1 MKLFTPEERKA
12 ERFKR
17 VCQGKRKYETEA
29 EAHAEGKRL
38 RKRFKMKMRVYHCLE
53 FCGLWHLGHN
63 RTGGRVLIREL
74 TEIVAFQ
81 REHGN

>member
-12 ERFKR
+12 ERYTR
-17 VCQGKRKYETEA
+17 VCQGKRIYNTEE

-38 RKRFKMKMRVYHCLE
+38 RKRFKMKMRVYHCQE
-53 FCGLWHLGHN
+53 FCGNYHLGHN

-74 TEIVAFQ
+74 VELVDFQ
-81 REHGN
+81 RKHGN